1 MPDQILIDQC
11 APTLAGLKTG
21 NMFPVSIE
29 PGQDICAELRS
40 LNRLLREKGIA
51 VAAKREART
60 AAISSTAVTIYADIS
75 AGLTVLVKN
84 AIRFS

>member
-21 NMFPVSIE
+21 NMFPVKIE

-40 LNRLLREKGIA
+40 LNRLRTIKERCCICTGRIIWRGILDIPRHGGSWRRKDIAAAVRE
-51 VAAKREART
+51 
-60 AAISSTAVTIYADIS
+60 
-75 AGLTVLVKN
+75 N
-84 AIRFS
+84 ALPS